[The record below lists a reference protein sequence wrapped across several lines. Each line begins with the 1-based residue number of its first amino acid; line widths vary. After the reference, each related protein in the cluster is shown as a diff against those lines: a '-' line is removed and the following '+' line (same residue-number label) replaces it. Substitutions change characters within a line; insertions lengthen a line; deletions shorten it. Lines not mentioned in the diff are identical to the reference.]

1 MHKPILTSLL
11 FVFTGSLCSQ
21 TTNKD
26 SLIKS
31 VELEEVCIIT
41 DGDKN
46 QAFGFFRSS
55 KLSSTEDI
63 LARMPGVNLTKR
75 GAYGLEPGLRNY
87 NGAQSNLVIDGMRMY
102 GACTDKMDP
111 ISIYIEPGN
120 LQSIDV
126 AHGAS
131 GAQAGSTIGGQ
142 INMKMREPEVNCHN
156 KAKGVLAQ
164 SYMTVNKGYNS
175 NFNFEQSFSKWAYR
189 LSATYR
195 SAGNYLA
202 GGDSL
207 IEHSGYSKSNLSA
220 NVLYQVNEKH
230 RIKLDVL
237 GDWGRNI
244 GYPALP
250 MDVGKADAGIF
261 ALTHNLAI
269 QKGLFKQN
277 ELKIYYNNVYH
288 EMDDTQ
294 RPEAPMHMDM
304 PGWSQTM
311 GFYNELTG
319 RGNLKLRLDYHQA
332 YTRADM
338 IMYPP
343 NEAEMYMQTLPE
355 NNLHDFGLAFGKTIQ
370 FQSQQQLHLNLRLDL
385 YSQAVADGFGASQW
399 TVYNQDVTL
408 AHNNLLK
415 NISVGYSKKVKQNS
429 LMRFTMAYGERI
441 PSSNERYGYYL
452 FNRQDMYDYLGNQH
466 LNPEQSIQGE
476 FRFEQKFKNVEYFTN
491 VFYHHNANYIYA
503 YRLDGYSQMTIGAL
517 GLKTYKNIDYAVT
530 QGFEAGAKAD
540 LGTSFFYIANLKYVF
555 AQTHDGRPLP
565 LVPPLKLQH
574 ALRYNYQ
581 FYQFQ
586 LEHDFGAAQNRISEE
601 FGDKPSPSF
610 NVVNLRA
617 SRNFVIK
624 NTVLQLALAC
634 ENVFDQLYHE
644 HLDIAQVPRFGRNWL
659 INLNFIF

>member
-1 MHKPILTSLL
+1 MYKPFLIALL
-11 FVFTGSLCSQ
+11 CLFTGSLCSQ

-111 ISIYIEPGN
+111 VSIYIEPGN

-126 AHGAS
+126 THGAS

-142 INMKMREPEVNCHN
+142 INLKMREPEVNCHN
-156 KAKGVLAQ
+156 KVKGVLAQ
-164 SYMTVNKGYNS
+164 SYMSVNKAYNG
-175 NFNFEQSFSKWAYR
+175 NFNLEQSFTKWAYR
-189 LSATYR
+189 LSTTYR
-195 SAGNYLA
+195 TAGNYMA

-207 IEHSGYSKSNLSA
+207 MEHSAYNKANLSA
-220 NVLYQVNEKH
+220 NVLYQINEKH
-230 RIKLDVL
+230 QLKLDVL

-250 MDVGKADAGIF
+250 MDVGRADAGIY

-269 QKGLFKQN
+269 HKGLFKQN
-277 ELKIYYNNVYH
+277 EIKIYYNNVYH

-304 PGWSQTM
+304 PGWSQTV

-355 NNLHDFGLAFGKTIQ
+355 NNLHDLGIAAGKTFQ
-370 FQSQQQLHLNLRLDL
+370 FQAQQQVLLNFRLDF
-385 YSQAVADGFGASQW
+385 YTQAAANGFGASQW
-399 TVYNQDVTL
+399 TVYNEDITVQQQ
-408 AHNNLLK
+408 NLLK
-415 NISVGYSKKVKQNS
+415 NASVGYSKKIKQHS
-429 LMRFTMAYGERI
+429 LLLFTVAYGERI

-466 LNPEQSIQGE
+466 LKPEQSLQGE
-476 FRFEQKFKNVEYFTN
+476 LRFEQKFKNIEYHTN
-491 VFYHHNANYIYA
+491 LFYHHNTNYIYA

-517 GLKTYKNIDYAVT
+517 GLKTYKNISYATT
-530 QGFEAGAKAD
+530 QGFEAGAKAE
-540 LGTSFFYIANLKYVF
+540 LNESFFYIVNLKFVF
-555 AQTHDGRPLP
+555 AQTHDGKPLP
-565 LVPPLKLQH
+565 LVPPFKLQH
-574 ALRYNYQ
+574 ALRYTLKYFQ
-581 FYQFQ
+581 LQ
-586 LEHDFGAAQNRISEE
+586 LEHDFAAAQNRINADY
-601 FGDKPSPSF
+601 GDKATPAF
-610 NVVNLRA
+610 NLINVRA
-617 SRNFVIK
+617 SRNFRIK
-624 NTVLQLALAC
+624 GTVLQVALAC
-634 ENVFDQLYHE
+634 ENVFDLLYHE
-644 HLDIAQVPRFGRNWL
+644 HLDIGQVPRFGRNVMV
-659 INLNFIF
+659 NLNFMF